1 MINLLKM
8 TKTSR
13 YIDKKVKIL
22 NYRSRYMIGKIGIIK
37 YVGAYPNTVC
47 HVKVD
52 NKTLKFRGFKHLKFI
67 DKIDLDEDED
77 EDKYEDY
84 ENDDILNQIFQ
95 SLIGLKQMK

>member
-77 EDKYEDY
+77 END
-84 ENDDILNQIFQ
+84 ENEYILNQIFQ

>member
-37 YVGAYPNTVC
+37 YVGSYPNTVC

-95 SLIGLKQMK
+95 SLIELKKMK

>member
-1 MINLLKM
+1 M

-13 YIDKKVKIL
+13 YIGKKVKIL
-22 NYRSRYMIGKIGIIK
+22 NYRNRYMIGKIGIIK

-67 DKIDLDEDED
+67 DKIDLDEDE
-77 EDKYEDY
+77 YEDEAEY
-84 ENDDILNQIFQ
+84 EDNENEYILNQIFE